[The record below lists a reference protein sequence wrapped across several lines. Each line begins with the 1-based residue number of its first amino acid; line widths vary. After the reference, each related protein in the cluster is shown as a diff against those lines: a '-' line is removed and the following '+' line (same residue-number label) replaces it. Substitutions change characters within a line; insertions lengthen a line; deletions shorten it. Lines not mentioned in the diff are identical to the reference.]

1 MDTVDSLKINK
12 TPTVLHDGETVFVV
26 DTSWPR
32 QRVVVEEN
40 TVKLVNDVQANGE
53 TNLVLQAF
61 DRVVRSARF
70 QQVFRVTDVVD
81 NEQRQLHVGE
91 EVMVEGTFYIIG
103 TSVNN
108 NPVLRNASEPV
119 EHDRSGLNNLVSKR

>member
-1 MDTVDSLKINK
+1 MEPVDSLRTSQ
-12 TPTVLHDGETVFVV
+12 TPILHDGETVFVA

-40 TVKLVNDVQANGE
+40 TVKLVNDVQANDD

-61 DRVVRSARF
+61 SRVVRSARF
-70 QQVFRVTDVVD
+70 QQVFRITDVVD
-81 NEQRQLHVGE
+81 DEQRQLKVGD
-91 EVMVEGTFYIIG
+91 EVMIEGTLYVIG

-119 EHDRSGLNNLVSKR
+119 EHDRSGLNKLVSKI